1 MNEEIYIAL
10 TGSVNGI
17 TIPVEKYTAEELN
30 TIDKFLADLN
40 TYIPDNCRIESIV
53 IIDKDFE

>member
-17 TIPVEKYTAEELN
+17 SMPVEKYTAEELN
-30 TIDKFLADLN
+30 TIDKFLSDLK

-53 IIDKDFE
+53 IIDKDLE